1 MTRIL
6 AIARLTFWEGIRM
19 KIVLVFLVVMLFI
32 FLRLPFTVKG
42 DETLAGRLQT
52 FLSYSLGAAGVF
64 LSLSTVFLSCAT
76 LTDDIRRR
84 SIHLVLTKPV
94 SRFEVLAGKWLG
106 VNALNFMLL
115 LLAGLMIYA
124 FANYIKTRPARFP
137 RDRIKIN
144 NVIWTARGAAVPQ
157 EPDFRA
163 MAAERIDAKLEKGES
178 LGVSRER
185 AIAELAHQLR
195 EQWRSVPPLG
205 QRLYE
210 FDHVDL
216 SKAAGGIIQ
225 VSFKARAVPTHAD
238 EILYIQWVMVDP
250 ETHAPLQILT
260 TQERSAV
267 RHEFLIKAKAVKNG
281 KIAIGVLNPPAN
293 RNSTIYFE
301 GDDAFQVL
309 YPEGSFEGNFVNTL
323 LLIFFRLAFLSAVAL
338 FFSTFV
344 SFPVACF
351 CVLCILL
358 FCIGIPWW
366 LESIGANLK
375 HPNPKID
382 PYGSLGPLVRMVLVP
397 LLKLALPNF
406 SAFSG
411 VEKLISGYAISTALM
426 VRAALHT
433 LVYGLVLLVLPG
445 WLIFRTR
452 EIARVIV

>member
-94 SRFEVLAGKWLG
+94 SRFEVLAGKWIG
-106 VNALNFMLL
+106 VNLLNLMLL

-124 FANYIKTRPARFP
+124 FAAYIKTRPAQFA

-144 NVIWTARGAAVPQ
+144 NVIWTARGAATPV
-157 EPDFRA
+157 EPDFFEIAR
-163 MAAERIDAKLEKGES
+163 ENVQQKIREGHS
-178 LGVSRER
+178 LGVPEAQAVAEMAHRLRER
-185 AIAELAHQLR
+185 
-195 EQWRSVPPLG
+195 WRSVPPLG
-205 QRLYE
+205 RRLYE
-210 FDHVDL
+210 FDNVDL
-216 SKAAGGIIQ
+216 SKAPGGIIQ
-225 VSFKARAVPTHAD
+225 ISFKARAVPTHAD

-250 ETHAPLQILT
+250 ETHAPLQVLT
-260 TQERSAV
+260 TEERSAV
-267 RHEFLIKAKAVKNG
+267 RHQFLIKAKAVKDG
-281 KIAIGVLNPPAN
+281 KLAIGVMNPPAN

-301 GDDAFQVL
+301 GDDSFQVL
-309 YPEGSFEGNFVNTL
+309 YPKGSFEANYVNTL

-358 FCIGIPWW
+358 FCIGVPWW

-375 HPNPKID
+375 HPNPKVD
-382 PYGSLGPLVRMVLVP
+382 PYGSFGPLVRSVLVP
-397 LLKLALPNF
+397 VLKLVLPNF
-406 SAFSG
+406 AAFSG
-411 VEKLISGYAISTALM
+411 VEKLISGYAIPAGLM
-426 VRAALHT
+426 VRAGLHT

-445 WLIFRTR
+445 WLIFRSR